1 LSTVDIAIIIIIL
14 IGAMSGYKEGFLME
28 LFSLAALL
36 LGILGAFKLMGYAMI
51 FLEDEFNISKTMLPY
66 VAFALVFIAIVIGV
80 RLLGKLMKVSIDK
93 TFLGQMDQ
101 AAGAGLGLLK
111 AAFLLSVS
119 LWILDVMDFDL
130 PEKWTTNSWL
140 LPRIESLAPQVTL
153 WIADYVPFF
162 KDVFT

>member
-1 LSTVDIAIIIIIL
+1 
-14 IGAMSGYKEGFLME
+14 
-28 LFSLAALL
+28 
-36 LGILGAFKLMGYAMI
+36 
-51 FLEDEFNISKTMLPY
+51 MLPY

-153 WIADYVPFF
+153 WIGDYVPFF